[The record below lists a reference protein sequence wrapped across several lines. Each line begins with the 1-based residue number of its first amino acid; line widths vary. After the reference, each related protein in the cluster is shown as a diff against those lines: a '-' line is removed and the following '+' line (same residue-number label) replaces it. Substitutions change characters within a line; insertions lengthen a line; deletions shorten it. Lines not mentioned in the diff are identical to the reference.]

1 MLGVLLTAAGF
12 WALSR
17 AAQAKQLAIFHALLH
32 EAEQRIAANVE
43 ARVKAEAV
51 REAVEHALGMVKDI
65 TQVRAATPPSITPHL
80 DAIEAETAAFRLR
93 RERDLAAAS
102 DARFNEIL
110 KENKG

>member
-1 MLGVLLTAAGF
+1 MLGVVLTAAGF
-12 WALSR
+12 WALYR
-17 AAQAKQLAIFHALLH
+17 AAQAKQLAAFSALLH
-32 EAEQRIAANVE
+32 EAEQRITAT
-43 ARVKAEAV
+43 
-51 REAVEHALGMVKDI
+51 AVEKALGMVKDI

-102 DARFNEIL
+102 DARFNETL